1 MGEKKNEGIENLRE
15 AIQLVRRGQD
25 PLMFLR
31 AGYALLCVEREEKLI
46 EEVRG
51 VITQI
56 KESLLNTPLS
66 LPFEDAEPIRILSQL
81 G

>member
-1 MGEKKNEGIENLRE
+1 L
-15 AIQLVRRGQD
+15 L
-25 PLMFLR
+25 FLR
-31 AGYALLCVEREEKLI
+31 AGYALLCVERDEKLT

-56 KESLLNTPLS
+56 KESLLNTPLYP
-66 LPFEDAEPIRILSQL
+66 LFEDAEPIRMLSQL

>member
-1 MGEKKNEGIENLRE
+1 
-15 AIQLVRRGQD
+15 
-25 PLMFLR
+25 MFLR

-46 EEVRG
+46 EEVRE